1 MSTGSQLEL
10 LTSFIKSE
18 MPQRAMQSFTSEM
31 TGLKTIPA
39 ARDMG
44 LGQVQLSVIRY
55 DAELIWERFPYREC
69 DPRLLM
75 ALLEV
80 WQAIDSQDRDL
91 FSQVGIT
98 NADPDW
104 DIELIDE
111 ETAIVTV
118 TVPMAERLI
127 IVPDENGPVPYQ
139 GGRYRLWYPDYDG
152 LYWSDGRTLDV
163 EGGDYQVIEYVR
175 IADKI
180 ARRVRLLAIARIAD
194 RTLNSTPGSIAAAQ
208 QSFAKPLR
216 EMSQSVQIN
225 GNGDTMQDHEKT
237 LMQLLLLLGGIIALG
252 KVLASNEK
260 ITPRL
265 IVGRVILGSAIS
277 VAAGAALV
285 QFPDMSPLA
294 VNGVGAG
301 LGILGYQ
308 FCEMWLRRRLGGDD
322 KEK

>member
-1 MSTGSQLEL
+1 MSTESQLES

-80 WQAIDSQDRDL
+80 WQATDTEDRDL

-111 ETAIVTV
+111 EAAIVSV

-139 GGRYRLWYPDYDG
+139 GGRYRLADPEIWTALSAMIY
-152 LYWSDGRTLDV
+152 TEV
-163 EGGDYQVIEYVR
+163 EE
-175 IADKI
+175 
-180 ARRVRLLAIARIAD
+180 
-194 RTLNSTPGSIAAAQ
+194 
-208 QSFAKPLR
+208 
-216 EMSQSVQIN
+216 
-225 GNGDTMQDHEKT
+225 
-237 LMQLLLLLGGIIALG
+237 
-252 KVLASNEK
+252 
-260 ITPRL
+260 
-265 IVGRVILGSAIS
+265 
-277 VAAGAALV
+277 
-285 QFPDMSPLA
+285 
-294 VNGVGAG
+294 
-301 LGILGYQ
+301 
-308 FCEMWLRRRLGGDD
+308 
-322 KEK
+322 